1 MCGGQKA
8 TITRVGGMPIAP
20 RIARWSRRAVIDW
33 MTGAAVVAFG
43 VSAVAIWQH
52 RKSALHWFRPRDRR
66 PSPPAATE
74 LQNAAPRI
82 LVVEDD
88 ANLRRTCVETL
99 RDLQFDVLDA
109 PDAME
114 ALRLI
119 ADHGGI
125 DVLVTEIRLPN
136 GVSGR
141 ALADA
146 ARNVDPEM
154 KVVFSTIY
162 PADEV
167 GADGALA
174 LLLKP
179 FTQAQFASKVREM
192 IDAGA
197 RASRGETVL
206 G

>member
-1 MCGGQKA
+1 M
-8 TITRVGGMPIAP
+8 V
-20 RIARWSRRAVIDW
+20 
-33 MTGAAVVAFG
+33 
-43 VSAVAIWQH
+43 
-52 RKSALHWFRPRDRR
+52 
-66 PSPPAATE
+66 PAATE